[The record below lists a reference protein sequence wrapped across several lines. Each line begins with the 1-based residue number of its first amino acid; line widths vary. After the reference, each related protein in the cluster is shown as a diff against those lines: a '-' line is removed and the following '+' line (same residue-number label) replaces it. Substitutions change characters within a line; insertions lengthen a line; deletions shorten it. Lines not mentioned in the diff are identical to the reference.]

1 MDKIEKMILKAK
13 AFKYPPLK
21 TWEKAIQRNNFI
33 DSDNDELLEL
43 LMVPQDN
50 WRQIIQA
57 MAWNGGV
64 VCGTDTA

>member
-1 MDKIEKMILKAK
+1 MDRIEKMILKAK
-13 AFKYPPLK
+13 ALKDPPLK
-21 TWEKAIQRNNFI
+21 PWEKAMQHNNFI
-33 DSDNDELLEL
+33 NRDNDELLEL
-43 LMVPQDN
+43 LVDPQDN

>member
-1 MDKIEKMILKAK
+1 MQ
-13 AFKYPPLK
+13 Y
-21 TWEKAIQRNNFI
+21 NNFI
-33 DSDNDELLEL
+33 NRDNDELLEL
-43 LMVPQDN
+43 LVDPQDN